1 MSAAGA
7 GPESRE
13 GHREPDR
20 AVDGALRA
28 HTAGLAARVT
38 TRRGG
43 FTLDVAVE
51 VAHGEVVAVLGPNGS
66 GKSTLLGTLAGLFDP
81 ESATVT
87 LADRILTDT
96 AAGVTVPVH
105 RRRVGLL
112 SQQALLFPHL
122 SAREN
127 VAFGPRCAGQGRR
140 AAGAVADRWLAEMG
154 VAELADRR
162 PSELSGGQAQRVA
175 IARALAV
182 EPDLLLLDE
191 PFAAL
196 DVDAA
201 PAVRAVLRRVVRD
214 SVVGGQ
220 TVLVVTHDVLDAVV
234 LADRLVVLADGGVV
248 EQGPTAE
255 VLARPRSGFAA
266 RIAGLDL
273 VTGTACADG
282 LHTPDGTLVSGAAS
296 EPLDD
301 GEPAVAV
308 FAPRSVAVHRER
320 PTGSPRNVVPVRLAA
335 MEPQG
340 EVVRLRAG
348 ASGRGPAWGDGLAAD
363 VTPAAV
369 AELGVG
375 PGDELWFAVKATEV
389 AVHPSGR

>member
-1 MSAAGA
+1 M
-7 GPESRE
+7 
-13 GHREPDR
+13 
-20 AVDGALRA
+20 
-28 HTAGLAARVT
+28 T

-51 VAHGEVVAVLGPNGS
+51 VAPGEVVAVLGPNGS
-66 GKSTLLGTLAGLFDP
+66 GKSTLLGTLAGLYTP
-81 ESATVT
+81 EDARVVLGGRT
-87 LADRILTDT
+87 LTDT
-96 AAGVTVPVH
+96 ASGVAVPAH

-122 SAREN
+122 TARDN
-127 VAFGPRCAGQGRR
+127 VAFGPRCAGRGRR
-140 AAGAVADRWLAEMG
+140 EALAAARERLADVG
-154 VAELADRR
+154 VAELEGRR
-162 PSELSGGQAQRVA
+162 PAELSGGQAQRVA

-201 PAVRAVLRRVVRD
+201 PAVRSVLRRAVRRR
-214 SVVGGQ
+214 GQ
-220 TVLVVTHDVLDAVV
+220 TTLLVTHDVVDAVV
-234 LADRLVVLADGGVV
+234 LADRLVVLAEGRIV

-255 VLARPRSGFAA
+255 VLARPRSAFAA

-273 VTGTACADG
+273 VTGTAAETG
-282 LHTPDGTLVSGAAS
+282 LTTPEGAVVHGLAS
-296 EPLDD
+296 AEVEA

-308 FAPRSVAVHRER
+308 FPPSAVSVHRHR
-320 PTGSPRNVVPVRLAA
+320 PDGSPRNVVPVRLAA
-335 MEPQG
+335 LEPQG
-340 EVVRLRAG
+340 EIVRLRAAAAPG
-348 ASGRGPAWGDGLAAD
+348 GPPWVEGIAAD

-375 PGDELWFAVKATEV
+375 PGDDLWFAVKATEV
-389 AVHPSGR
+389 AVHPRRR

>member
-1 MSAAGA
+1 M
-7 GPESRE
+7 
-13 GHREPDR
+13 
-20 AVDGALRA
+20 
-28 HTAGLAARVT
+28 
-38 TRRGG
+38 
-43 FTLDVAVE
+43 
-51 VAHGEVVAVLGPNGS
+51 LGPNGS

-87 LADRILTDT
+87 LADRVLTDT

-122 SAREN
+122 TAREN

-140 AAGAVADRWLAEMG
+140 AAGTVADRWLAEMG

-201 PAVRAVLRRVVRD
+201 PAVRAVLRRVVRERR
-214 SVVGGQ
+214 GGQ
-220 TVLVVTHDVLDAVV
+220 TVLLVTHDVLDAVV
-234 LADRLVVLADGGVV
+234 LADRLVVLADGEVV

-273 VTGTACADG
+273 VTGTACAGG
-282 LHTPDGTLVSGAAS
+282 LKAPDGTLVSGAAS

-320 PTGSPRNVVPVRLAA
+320 PAGSPRNVAAGAARGDGAAGRGRAAACRRLGARPGVGRRA
-335 MEPQG
+335 GRRRHPG
-340 EVVRLRAG
+340 RRRRAGRRARRRAVVRGEGHRGRG
-348 ASGRGPAWGDGLAAD
+348 ASVRSLR
-363 VTPAAV
+363 VI
-369 AELGVG
+369 
-375 PGDELWFAVKATEV
+375 WFD
-389 AVHPSGR
+389 RR

>member
-1 MSAAGA
+1 
-7 GPESRE
+7 
-13 GHREPDR
+13 
-20 AVDGALRA
+20 
-28 HTAGLAARVT
+28 
-38 TRRGG
+38 
-43 FTLDVAVE
+43 
-51 VAHGEVVAVLGPNGS
+51 
-66 GKSTLLGTLAGLFDP
+66 
-81 ESATVT
+81 
-87 LADRILTDT
+87 
-96 AAGVTVPVH
+96 VH
-105 RRRVGLL
+105 RRRIGLL

-122 SAREN
+122 SAHDN
-127 VAFGPRCAGQGRR
+127 VAFGPRCAGVGRR
-140 AAGAVADRWLAEMG
+140 AASRTADWWLAELG

-162 PSELSGGQAQRVA
+162 PSQLSGGQQQRVA

-201 PAVRAVLRRVVRD
+201 PAVRTVLRRVVRD
-214 SVVGGQ
+214 VGQ

-234 LADRLVVLADGGVV
+234 LADRLVVLAGGTVV

-255 VLARPRSGFAA
+255 VLARPRSAFAA

-273 VTGTACADG
+273 VSGVADPDGLAAADG
-282 LHTPDGTLVSGAAS
+282 TIVAGAAS
-296 EPLDD
+296 EPLTP

-308 FAPRSVAVHRER
+308 FTPRAVAVHRER
-320 PTGSPRNVVPVRLAA
+320 PHGSPRNVLAVRLAG

-348 ASGRGPAWGDGLAAD
+348 ASPRGPAWAEGLAAD

-369 AELGVG
+369 AELGVE

-389 AVHPSGR
+389 AVHPRAR

>member
-1 MSAAGA
+1 MS
-7 GPESRE
+7 
-13 GHREPDR
+13 
-20 AVDGALRA
+20 
-28 HTAGLAARVT
+28 AGLAARVT

-43 FTLDVAVE
+43 FTLDVDVE
-51 VAHGEVVAVLGPNGS
+51 VAPGEVVAVLGPNGS

-87 LADRILTDT
+87 LADRVLTDT

-105 RRRVGLL
+105 RRRIGLL

-122 SAREN
+122 SARDN
-127 VAFGPRCAGQGRR
+127 VAFGPRCAGAGRR
-140 AAGAVADRWLAEMG
+140 SAGTVADRWLAEMG

-162 PSELSGGQAQRVA
+162 PAELSGGQAQRVA

-214 SVVGGQ
+214 VGQ

-255 VLARPRSGFAA
+255 ILARPRSPFAA

-273 VTGTACADG
+273 VAGTACADG
-282 LHTPDGTLVSGAAS
+282 LKAPDGTLVSGAAS
-296 EPLDD
+296 EPVDD
-301 GEPAVAV
+301 GEAAVAV
-308 FAPRSVAVHRER
+308 FAPRSVAVHRDR
-320 PTGSPRNVVPVRLAA
+320 PGGSPRNVLPVRLAA

-348 ASGRGPAWGDGLAAD
+348 APDRGPEWVDGLAAD
-363 VTPAAV
+363 ITPAAV
-369 AELGVG
+369 AELGVE

-389 AVHPSGR
+389 AVHPMRLRPT

>member
-1 MSAAGA
+1 VS
-7 GPESRE
+7 
-13 GHREPDR
+13 
-20 AVDGALRA
+20 
-28 HTAGLAARVT
+28 AGLSARVT

-43 FTLDVAVE
+43 FTLDVDVAVE
-51 VAHGEVVAVLGPNGS
+51 PGEVVAVLGPNGS
-66 GKSTLLGTLAGLFDP
+66 GKSTLLGTLAGLFAP

-87 LADRILTDT
+87 LAERVLTDT
-96 AAGVTVPVH
+96 TAGVTVPVH

-122 SAREN
+122 SARDN
-127 VAFGPRCAGQGRR
+127 VAFGPRCAGRGRR
-140 AAGAVADRWLAEMG
+140 AAAAVADRWLAEMG

-162 PSELSGGQAQRVA
+162 PAELSGGQAQRVA

-214 SVVGGQ
+214 VGQ

-234 LADRLVVLADGGVV
+234 LADRLVVLADGEVV

-266 RIAGLDL
+266 RIAGLGL
-273 VTGTACADG
+273 VSGTACAGG
-282 LHTPDGTLVSGAAS
+282 LKASDGTLVSGAAS
-296 EPLDD
+296 EPVEE

-308 FAPRSVAVHRER
+308 FAPRSVAVHRDR
-320 PTGSPRNVVPVRLAA
+320 PGGSPRNVLPVRLAA

-348 ASGRGPAWGDGLAAD
+348 ATERGPAWVDGLAAD

-369 AELGVG
+369 AELGVE
-375 PGDELWFAVKATEV
+375 PGDELWFAVKAAEV

>member
-1 MSAAGA
+1 M
-7 GPESRE
+7 
-13 GHREPDR
+13 
-20 AVDGALRA
+20 
-28 HTAGLAARVT
+28 
-38 TRRGG
+38 
-43 FTLDVAVE
+43 
-51 VAHGEVVAVLGPNGS
+51 
-66 GKSTLLGTLAGLFDP
+66 
-81 ESATVT
+81 T
-87 LADRILTDT
+87 LADRVLTDT

-122 SAREN
+122 TAREN

-140 AAGAVADRWLAEMG
+140 AAGTVADRWLAEMG

-214 SVVGGQ
+214 VGQ
-220 TVLVVTHDVLDAVV
+220 TVLLVTHDVLDAVV
-234 LADRLVVLADGGVV
+234 LADRLVVLADGEVV

-273 VTGTACADG
+273 VTGTACAGG
-282 LHTPDGTLVSGAAS
+282 LKAPDGTLVSGAAS

-320 PTGSPRNVVPVRLAA
+320 PGGQPAQRPAGAARGDGAAGRGRPAACRRLGARPGVGRRAGRRRHPGRRRRAGRRAGRRAVVRGEGHRGRGAPVRS
-335 MEPQG
+335 
-340 EVVRLRAG
+340 LRVNWFD
-348 ASGRGPAWGDGLAAD
+348 RG
-363 VTPAAV
+363 
-369 AELGVG
+369 
-375 PGDELWFAVKATEV
+375 
-389 AVHPSGR
+389 

>member
-1 MSAAGA
+1 M
-7 GPESRE
+7 
-13 GHREPDR
+13 R

-28 HTAGLAARVT
+28 DTAGLAARVT

-51 VAHGEVVAVLGPNGS
+51 VAPGEVVAVLGPNGS
-66 GKSTLLGTLAGLFDP
+66 GKSTLLGTLAGLFAP
-81 ESATVT
+81 ESASVT
-87 LADRILTDT
+87 LAGRVLTDT
-96 AAGVTVPVH
+96 DDDVAVPVH

-122 SAREN
+122 TAREN
-127 VAFGPRCAGQGRR
+127 VAFGPRSAGQGRR
-140 AAGAVADRWLAEMG
+140 AAGTVADRWLAEMG

-162 PSELSGGQAQRVA
+162 PAELSGGQAQRVA

-214 SVVGGQ
+214 VGQ

-234 LADRLVVLADGGVV
+234 LADRLVVLADGEVV

-273 VTGTACADG
+273 VTGTACAG
-282 LHTPDGTLVSGAAS
+282 GIKAPDGTLVSGTAS
-296 EPLDD
+296 EPVDE

-320 PTGSPRNVVPVRLAA
+320 PAGSPRNVVPVRLAA

-348 ASGRGPAWGDGLAAD
+348 ASGRGPGWADGLAAD

-369 AELGVG
+369 AELGVE

>member
-1 MSAAGA
+1 MSRAG
-7 GPESRE
+7 
-13 GHREPDR
+13 
-20 AVDGALRA
+20 
-28 HTAGLAARVT
+28 TTTGLAAHVT

-43 FTLDVAVE
+43 FTLDVRVE
-51 VAHGEVVAVLGPNGS
+51 VGPGEVVAVLGPNGS

-81 ESATVT
+81 ESASVT
-87 LADRILTDT
+87 LAGQVLTDT
-96 AAGVTVPVH
+96 DTGVAVPVH
-105 RRRVGLL
+105 RRRIGLL

-122 SAREN
+122 SARDN

-140 AAGAVADRWLAEMG
+140 SAGTLADRWLGEMG

-162 PSELSGGQAQRVA
+162 PAALSGGQAQRVA

-201 PAVRAVLRRVVRD
+201 PAVRTVLRRVVRD
-214 SVVGGQ
+214 VGQ
-220 TVLVVTHDVLDAVV
+220 TVLLVTHDVLDAVV
-234 LADRLVVLADGGVV
+234 LADRLVVLAAGEVV

-255 VLARPRSGFAA
+255 VLARPRSPFAA

-273 VTGTACADG
+273 VAGAACTEG
-282 LHTPDGTLVSGAAS
+282 LRAADGTLVSGAAS

-320 PTGSPRNVVPVRLAA
+320 PHGSPRNVLPVRLAA
-335 MEPQG
+335 MERHG
-340 EVVRLRAG
+340 EVVRLRAA
-348 ASGRGPAWGDGLAAD
+348 ASERGPAWVDGLAAD

-369 AELGVG
+369 AELGVE

-389 AVHPSGR
+389 AVHPRAR

>member
-1 MSAAGA
+1 
-7 GPESRE
+7 
-13 GHREPDR
+13 
-20 AVDGALRA
+20 
-28 HTAGLAARVT
+28 
-38 TRRGG
+38 
-43 FTLDVAVE
+43 
-51 VAHGEVVAVLGPNGS
+51 
-66 GKSTLLGTLAGLFDP
+66 
-81 ESATVT
+81 
-87 LADRILTDT
+87 
-96 AAGVTVPVH
+96 
-105 RRRVGLL
+105 
-112 SQQALLFPHL
+112 
-122 SAREN
+122 
-127 VAFGPRCAGQGRR
+127 
-140 AAGAVADRWLAEMG
+140 MG

-220 TVLVVTHDVLDAVV
+220 TVLLVTHDVLDAVV
-234 LADRLVVLADGGVV
+234 LADRLVVLADGEVV

-273 VTGTACADG
+273 VTGTACAGG
-282 LHTPDGTLVSGAAS
+282 LKAPDGTLVSGAAS

-320 PTGSPRNVVPVRLAA
+320 PGGQPAQRRCRCGSRRWSRRARSCGCAPAPRGAARRGSTGWPPTSPRPPSPSWASS
-335 MEPQG
+335 
-340 EVVRLRAG
+340 RATSCG
-348 ASGRGPAWGDGLAAD
+348 SR
-363 VTPAAV
+363 
-369 AELGVG
+369 
-375 PGDELWFAVKATEV
+375 
-389 AVHPSGR
+389 

>member
-1 MSAAGA
+1 M
-7 GPESRE
+7 
-13 GHREPDR
+13 D
-20 AVDGALRA
+20 
-28 HTAGLAARVT
+28 
-38 TRRGG
+38 
-43 FTLDVAVE
+43 VE

-87 LADRILTDT
+87 LADRVLTDT

-122 SAREN
+122 TAREN

-220 TVLVVTHDVLDAVV
+220 TVLLVTHDVLDAVV
-234 LADRLVVLADGGVV
+234 LADRLVVLADGEVV

-273 VTGTACADG
+273 VTGTACAGG
-282 LHTPDGTLVSGAAS
+282 LKAPDGTLVSGAAS
-296 EPLDD
+296 ESVDE

-320 PTGSPRNVVPVRLAA
+320 PGGQPAQR
-335 MEPQG
+335 
-340 EVVRLRAG
+340 RAG
-348 ASGRGPAWGDGLAAD
+348 AARGDGAAGRGR
-363 VTPAAV
+363 PAARRRLG
-369 AELGVG
+369 ARPGVG
-375 PGDELWFAVKATEV
+375 RRAGRRRHPGRRRRAGRRAGRRAVVRGEGHRGRGASVRSLRVIWFDQD
-389 AVHPSGR
+389 

>member
-1 MSAAGA
+1 MSAASEREGTLPAHRAPEGSPRAESGA
-7 GPESRE
+7 GL
-13 GHREPDR
+13 D
-20 AVDGALRA
+20 
-28 HTAGLAARVT
+28 ARVT
-38 TRRGG
+38 ARRGA
-43 FTLDVAVE
+43 FTLDVDVD
-51 VAHGEVVAVLGPNGS
+51 VAPGEVVAVLGPNGS
-66 GKSTLLGTLAGLFDP
+66 GKSTLLGTLAGLIAG
-81 ESATVT
+81 ESARVR
-87 LADRILTDT
+87 LAGRVLTDT
-96 AAGVTVPVH
+96 DTGVAVPVH
-105 RRRVGLL
+105 RRRIGLL

-122 SAREN
+122 SARDN
-127 VAFGPRCAGQGRR
+127 VAFGPRCAGVGRQA
-140 AAGAVADRWLAEMG
+140 AAGSARRWLAEMG

-162 PSELSGGQAQRVA
+162 PAELSGGQAQRVA

-201 PAVRAVLRRVVRD
+201 PAVRSVLRRVVRD
-214 SVVGGQ
+214 VGQ
-220 TVLVVTHDVLDAVV
+220 TVLLVTHDVLDAVV
-234 LADRLVVLADGGVV
+234 LADRLVVLADGVIV

-273 VTGTACADG
+273 ISGVAGDEG
-282 LHTPDGTLVSGAAS
+282 LAAPDGTVVAGAAS
-296 EPLDD
+296 EPLEP

-308 FAPRSVAVHRER
+308 FSPRSVAVHRER
-320 PTGSPRNVVPVRLAA
+320 PHGSPRNVLAVRLAA

-348 ASGRGPAWGDGLAAD
+348 ASARGPAWVEGLAAD

-369 AELGVG
+369 AELGVE

-389 AVHPSGR
+389 AVHPRAR